1 MAPALGRAWGAG
13 WGEEL
18 DMSFTNKCSRNLF
31 FFFFKSPARS
41 KCLLSA
47 CQVPTC
53 AKAAT
58 PTINPC
64 HLVSGSSFQR
74 KTPRPLAVSHRP
86 GQRSQVPTL
95 SPPPGIPEQRHLTLS
110 SGRWSRGA
118 KVVPG
123 VTQIMGRN
131 SQEMQTFLQKGRSRL
146 SLPWGLDTPSPISAF

>member
-1 MAPALGRAWGAG
+1 MQS
-13 WGEEL
+13 E
-18 DMSFTNKCSRNLF
+18 SFFSFLRVQLEANV
-31 FFFFKSPARS
+31 
-41 KCLLSA
+41 LLSA

-74 KTPRPLAVSHRP
+74 KTPRPLAVSHRS
-86 GQRSQVPTL
+86 GQRSQVPASLPTL
-95 SPPPGIPEQRHLTLS
+95 WNSRAETPDLILRQMVQR
-110 SGRWSRGA
+110 A

-146 SLPWGLDTPSPISAF
+146 SLPWGWTRLPPFQHSERC